1 MMHGHEKSD
10 PEIVAI
16 RTNAGGMRREKPTNK
31 AVPPAAEL
39 VVQRRAGT
47 KGNAGQQSTLRAQ
60 DRAGV
65 SQALDRIR
73 QAARHNKKKRFTALL
88 HHVNPETLRLAF
100 NALKK
105 DAAPGV
111 DGTAWSDYEVDLER
125 RLEELHDR
133 VHRGAYR
140 PQPSRRV
147 YIPKANG
154 RQRLRPAEA
163 NRTIRARFKSR
174 CNVTGER
181 QHASSTLRSF
191 LQRWTSLAS
200 GIIPVLNH
208 DSRSKKSGY

>member
-1 MMHGHEKSD
+1 MMHGREKSD
-10 PEIVAI
+10 PEIVA
-16 RTNAGGMRREKPTNK
+16 MKPANY
-31 AVPPAAEL
+31 AAPAAAEL
-39 VVQRRAGT
+39 AERRAGT

-73 QAARHNKKKRFTALL
+73 QAARHNKKERFTALL

-111 DGTAWSDYEVDLER
+111 DGTTWSDYEVDLER

-140 PQPSRRV
+140 PQPSRLV
-147 YIPKANG
+147 YI
-154 RQRLRPAEA
+154 R
-163 NRTIRARFKSR
+163 RTSGVERFDGLTRRIRASACAACSPRH
-174 CNVTGER
+174 
-181 QHASSTLRSF
+181 HA
-191 LQRWTSLAS
+191 
-200 GIIPVLNH
+200 P
-208 DSRSKKSGY
+208 